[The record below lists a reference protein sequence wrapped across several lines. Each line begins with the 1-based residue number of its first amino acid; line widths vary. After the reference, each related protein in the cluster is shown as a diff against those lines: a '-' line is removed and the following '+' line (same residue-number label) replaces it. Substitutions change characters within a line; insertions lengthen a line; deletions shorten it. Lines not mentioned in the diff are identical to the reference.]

1 MMPPFLKS
9 NSLIHIISP
18 SGAIDA
24 EYIDKATIVLEQ
36 WGFRVSVG
44 QFAKSKWGRFAGTK
58 EERISDLQLALD
70 NPEVE
75 AILCSRGGYGVSQII
90 DKIDFSKFTVFPKWL
105 IGFSD
110 ITILH
115 NAITLL
121 GIASIHSIMAKDISE
136 LAIES
141 NPVKGLKQIL
151 MGNLPTYVFPNH
163 ELNHVGNASGKLIG
177 GNLSVLA
184 GMYGTPYDLVY
195 RNNILFIEDIGEKPY
210 QIDRMIQNL
219 RLGAV
224 FNEISGLVVGQ
235 FSDCEEDELMNQ
247 TIYEIIN
254 EAVGENT
261 YPVCFDFQ
269 AGHIDNNLPLILGAD
284 TQLVVSADDVRL
296 SCSLS

>member
-1 MMPPFLKS
+1 MMPLFLKP

-70 NPEVE
+70 NPEID

-90 DKIDFSKFTVFPKWL
+90 DKIDFSKFTVSPKWL

-141 NPVKGLKQIL
+141 NPVDGLKQIL
-151 MGNLPTYVFPNH
+151 MGNLLTYFFPNH

-184 GMYGTPYDLVY
+184 GMRGTPYDLVY

-284 TQLVVSADDVRL
+284 TQLVVSVDDVRL
-296 SCSLS
+296 SCSL

>member
-1 MMPPFLKS
+1 MMPSFLKS

-115 NAITLL
+115 NAITQL

-184 GMYGTPYDLVY
+184 GMCGTPYDLVY
-195 RNNILFIEDIGEKPY
+195 RNNILFIEDIGEKSY

-247 TIYEIIN
+247 SIYEIIN